1 MATITRLVLGII
13 SLSSLRMKVVLLTHD
28 SFELFVTPRT
38 IIYPS
43 HTSLYDGCMTISNR
57 DKSAFEI
64 VPQLI
69 QIGHKPTG
77 NKGITHTFQILAKMN
92 WIIIS

>member
-1 MATITRLVLGII
+1 MLSNGSKNKLI
-13 SLSSLRMKVVLLTHD
+13 SENAV
-28 SFELFVTPRT
+28 
-38 IIYPS
+38 
-43 HTSLYDGCMTISNR
+43 TSLYDGCMTISNR

-77 NKGITHTFQILAKMN
+77 NKRITHTFQILAKMN